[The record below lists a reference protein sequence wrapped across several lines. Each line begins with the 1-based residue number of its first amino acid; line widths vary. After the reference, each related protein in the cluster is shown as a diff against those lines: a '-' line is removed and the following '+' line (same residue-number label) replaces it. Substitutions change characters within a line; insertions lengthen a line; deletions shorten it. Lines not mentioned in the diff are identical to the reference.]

1 MPRWTDEAR
10 LKQSEKIR
18 DWKPWEKSTGAKTP
32 EGKAKSAANNYR
44 RFTNNPEL
52 IQVIKKVNEMKKLH
66 RDMQK
71 MLKISPK
78 KSEQKN
84 KRKNCKSQNA
94 LSGLLQNLDNIARMC
109 E

>member
-1 MPRWTDEAR
+1 MPRWTEEAR
-10 LKQSEKIR
+10 LKQSELIKE
-18 DWKPWEKSTGAKTP
+18 WKPWEKSTGAKTE
-32 EGKAKSAANNYR
+32 EGKKRCADNNYR

-52 IQVIKKVNEMKKLH
+52 IKVMKQINEMKKTH

-84 KRKNCKSQNA
+84 KKKIRKSQKRFIRA
-94 LSGLLQNLDNIARMC
+94 YSKFG
-109 E
+109 